1 MGPELLM
8 SENYESKYKDA
19 RPAIGEGLR
28 GSGICGVS
36 CDRSG
41 WGPDRGGW
49 PHDVLG
55 DVSRDERAGKMLH
68 ACIFAP
74 MIPATGLCVG
84 LDLDTGKMPQ
94 QYRDRP
100 DALVAFG
107 MDVIDAT
114 REWASCY
121 KINLAFFEQYGI
133 PGIEAMYQL
142 RKHCGSAYVIAD
154 AKRGDIGN
162 TSAAYARAVFD
173 DLNADA
179 ITVSPY
185 MGRDS
190 VGPFL
195 EVADRMVYVLALTSN
210 PGSHDFQRMDIDGQ
224 PLYRRVMESTLS
236 WPRNGDVGFVVGATN
251 AGELAMLRGAYPNV
265 PLLIPGLGAQGGDEQ
280 GTVAANAGGPA
291 VFNVSRGLLYCDT
304 SASCMTSIATEAAR
318 LHAVLT
324 SR

>member
-1 MGPELLM
+1 M
-8 SENYESKYKDA
+8 SENCESKNKDA
-19 RPAIGEGLR
+19 RPAIGRGLL

-49 PHDVLG
+49 PHDVMG
-55 DVSRDERAGKMLH
+55 DVCSDGRLEKLLH
-68 ACIFAP
+68 ASIFAT

-84 LDLDTGKMPQ
+84 LDLDLAKMPTL
-94 QYRDRP
+94 YRDRP
-100 DALVAFG
+100 DALAAFG
-107 MDVIDAT
+107 KDVVDAT
-114 REWASCY
+114 RQWATCY

-133 PGIEAMYQL
+133 PGMEAMYAIRQ
-142 RKHCGSAYVIAD
+142 HCGSTYVIAD

-162 TSAAYARAVFD
+162 TSSAYARAVFD

-195 EVADRMVYVLALTSN
+195 EVPSRMVYVLALTSN
-210 PGSHDFQRMDIDGQ
+210 PGSHDFQRLTIDGQ
-224 PLYRRVMESTLS
+224 PLYRRVMDATLG

-251 AGELAMLRGAYPNV
+251 AEELAILRSEFPQV
-265 PLLIPGLGAQGGDEQ
+265 PLLIPGLGAQGGDEHA
-280 GTVAANAGGPA
+280 TVAANAGGPA
-291 VFNVSRGLLYCDT
+291 VFNVSRGLLYRDQ
-304 SASCMTSIATEAAR
+304 SASCMTSIAAEAER

>member
-1 MGPELLM
+1 
-8 SENYESKYKDA
+8 
-19 RPAIGEGLR
+19 
-28 GSGICGVS
+28 
-36 CDRSG
+36 
-41 WGPDRGGW
+41 
-49 PHDVLG
+49 
-55 DVSRDERAGKMLH
+55 
-68 ACIFAP
+68 

-84 LDLDTGKMPQ
+84 LDLDLAKLPE
-94 QYRDRP
+94 QYRNRP

-107 MDVIDAT
+107 KDVVDAT
-114 REWASCY
+114 RQRASCY

-133 PGIEAMYQL
+133 PGLEAMYAI
-142 RKHCGSAYVIAD
+142 RRHCGNAYVIAD

-195 EVADRMVYVLALTSN
+195 DVADRMVYVLALTSN
-210 PGSHDFQRMDIDGQ
+210 PGSHDFQRLPVDGQ

-236 WPRNGDVGFVVGATN
+236 WPRSGDVGFVVGATN
-251 AGELAMLRGAYPNV
+251 AEELAMLRTAYPDV
-265 PLLIPGLGAQGGDEQ
+265 PLLIPGLGAQGGDERA
-280 GTVAANAGGPA
+280 TVAANAAGPA
-291 VFNVSRGLLYCDT
+291 VFNVSRGLLYCDA
-304 SASCMTSIATEAAR
+304 SPSCMASIAAEAER